1 MMNPL
6 PANRIQ
12 AGSQAGVPRINLQNQ
27 NGKIRVIGE

>member
-12 AGSQAGVPRINLQNQ
+12 AGSQAGTPRINLLLIWNRRQPML
-27 NGKIRVIGE
+27 